1 MTFINTH
8 VGFVLEGVVTRRPP
22 AVEVGGALAVEG
34 AVGGGAVLGGPEA
47 LESFLDDG
55 RVFAVVV
62 GVHLDVRRANVHLVA
77 VILSTQLN

>member
-1 MTFINTH
+1 M
-8 VGFVLEGVVTRRPP
+8 
-22 AVEVGGALAVEG
+22 
-34 AVGGGAVLGGPEA
+34 GGGAVLGGPEA